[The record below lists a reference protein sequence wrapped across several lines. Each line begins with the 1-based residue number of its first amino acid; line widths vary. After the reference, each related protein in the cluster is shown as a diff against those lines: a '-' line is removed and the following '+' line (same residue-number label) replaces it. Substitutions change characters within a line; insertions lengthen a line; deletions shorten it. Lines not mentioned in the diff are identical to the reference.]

1 MYVDSW
7 QEEIYPQVNRFAIP
21 LDDLPSGNRVGTSPP
36 MKIERS
42 DDSIRLTEI
51 RRRRLKQLRDE
62 MFGGSNKDL
71 SNAIERQPSY
81 VSSVINGKKGI
92 AEELCLD
99 VERRLGLVGG
109 WMSQQDGGPPMV
121 TPKKTLNADFL
132 FRCTEVVGARFRAKA
147 RPTLQEI
154 QMACY
159 LYEMFQANA
168 DATTDAQMTLFIDQW
183 LEFAKRSITHSP

>member
-1 MYVDSW
+1 MNIENPDGAI
-7 QEEIYPQVNRFAIP
+7 QIEEVRR
-21 LDDLPSGNRVGTSPP
+21 G
-36 MKIERS
+36 
-42 DDSIRLTEI
+42 RL
-51 RRRRLKQLRDE
+51 RQLRDE
-62 MFGGSNKDL
+62 MFGGRNIDL
-71 SNAIERQPSY
+71 SNALYRDPSY
-81 VSSVINGKKGI
+81 ISRVILGKKGI
-92 AEELCLD
+92 KEDFCRY
-99 VERRLGLVGG
+99 VEKRLGLDEF
-109 WMSQQDGGPPMV
+109 WMDRRDGGPPLV

>member
-1 MYVDSW
+1 MSRNRARRGSRTSTG
-7 QEEIYPQVNRFAIP
+7 PQGR
-21 LDDLPSGNRVGTSPP
+21 RVRISCSHR
-36 MKIERS
+36 RS
-42 DDSIRLTEI
+42 R
-51 RRRRLKQLRDE
+51 K
-62 MFGGSNKDL
+62 
-71 SNAIERQPSY
+71 
-81 VSSVINGKKGI
+81 
-92 AEELCLD
+92 
-99 VERRLGLVGG
+99 RLGLDEF
-109 WMSQQDGGPPMV
+109 WMDRRDGGPPLV